1 MRGEEEEREKK
12 QSITVAVTY
21 PTYPNRKETKRQ
33 ESSFGKDSRG
43 GIWVFDKPSCP
54 HTHSFLKQ
62 EILFKCYS

>member
-33 ESSFGKDSRG
+33 VGKSHRLEKTAG
-43 GIWVFDKPSCP
+43 VAFEFLTSPVA
-54 HTHSFLKQ
+54 HTRIPF
-62 EILFKCYS
+62 